1 MGSIFL
7 GYKNVL
13 FSIVRLEDRLWVGEL
28 KKKKWTRR
36 DLNPRPPR
44 CERGA
49 LLSFAQTFV
58 GLRSTPE
65 LRAHGLFELHS
76 V

>member
-1 MGSIFL
+1 
-7 GYKNVL
+7 
-13 FSIVRLEDRLWVGEL
+13 
-28 KKKKWTRR
+28 
-36 DLNPRPPR
+36 
-44 CERGA
+44 
-49 LLSFAQTFV
+49 LSFAQTFV